1 LCLVNEWNAIIN
13 LQNDM
18 VKNIQNRK
26 KKKSI
31 DFGLKKA
38 ESLQEKIRIIRD
50 RMKTSQDRQKSYAD
64 RQKRPLEFNVGDRVY
79 LKVAPWKHLLRIGM
93 KGKLASRYIGS
104 YEILKRIGPVA
115 YQLALP

>member
-1 LCLVNEWNAIIN
+1 MECNYKSAKWYGEKHPES
-13 LQNDM
+13 D
-18 VKNIQNRK
+18 

-31 DFGLKKA
+31 DFGLKKVG
-38 ESLQEKIRIIRD
+38 SLQEKIRIIRD
-50 RMKTSQDRQKSYAD
+50 RMKTCQDRQKSYAD
-64 RQKRPLEFNVGDRVY
+64 RRRRPLEFNVGDRVY
-79 LKVAPWKHLLRIGM
+79 LKVAPLKHLLRIGM